1 MLRRASKVYIYGPM
15 AGLHACV
22 FFIFFSLPARQ
33 FFIVGSGRLILHGE
47 NSTLPA
53 IGACAFTAF
62 VSTYTPGRHAGS
74 SAADQ
79 REQHVGDRAGHH
91 AN

>member
-1 MLRRASKVYIYGPM
+1 MLRRASKVYIYGSM

-47 NSTLPA
+47 KFYSASN
-53 IGACAFTAF
+53 

-79 REQHVGDRAGHH
+79 REQRVGDRAGRH